1 MTTDTLLWVLTG
13 LAALAVLLLIVL
25 LVRSFS
31 MGRYA
36 EIAADQVSDAVLARE
51 ERLRETVRAL
61 EQRQVATLTQY
72 FHHMGEAQKSGL
84 VAVNGMTDA
93 VRATLAQLEARFR
106 ELSDLQGAQSRQME
120 GRLSEALEKITLGNE
135 AKLEKIRETVA
146 EKLDRTLSERL
157 TESFRTVDD
166 KLGLVQKGLGEM
178 RQMAQSVRDLQGVL
192 TNVKT
197 RGNFGEVQLARLL
210 SDLLAPEQ
218 FASQVRLDPAS
229 REAVDFAVK
238 LPGRV
243 EGEPC
248 WLPIDAK
255 FPMEDF
261 ERLLAAREASDR
273 AAEEAAQKALAKAV
287 LAQAKSIREKYVR
300 PPVTTEFAVLF
311 LPSESLYAEVLR
323 TDGMFERLQ
332 KDYRI
337 TPAGPT
343 VLAALLNSLQMG
355 FVTLAIEARSAE
367 IWRLLGDVK
376 AEFGLFCEQ
385 FEHVSKKFD
394 EAQASL
400 KKMRTRQNV
409 MARKMTEIDRPE
421 DDASGWIG
429 VSQEKT
435 GEEKS

>member
-1 MTTDTLLWVLTG
+1 M
-13 LAALAVLLLIVL
+13 
-25 LVRSFS
+25 
-31 MGRYA
+31 
-36 EIAADQVSDAVLARE
+36 
-51 ERLRETVRAL
+51 
-61 EQRQVATLTQY
+61 
-72 FHHMGEAQKSGL
+72 
-84 VAVNGMTDA
+84 
-93 VRATLAQLEARFR
+93 
-106 ELSDLQGAQSRQME
+106 
-120 GRLSEALEKITLGNE
+120 
-135 AKLEKIRETVA
+135 
-146 EKLDRTLSERL
+146 

-273 AAEEAAQKALAKAV
+273 AAEDAAQRALAKAV

-323 TDGMFERLQ
+323 TDGDVRA
-332 KDYRI
+332 
-337 TPAGPT
+337 PAEGLPHHARGT
-343 VLAALLNSLQMG
+343 DGARGAPEQSADGVRHARDRSAFRRNLAAPRGRQGGIRTLLRT
-355 FVTLAIEARSAE
+355 VRAR
-367 IWRLLGDVK
+367 
-376 AEFGLFCEQ
+376 
-385 FEHVSKKFD
+385 FEEFD

-400 KKMRTRQNV
+400 RKMRTRQNV

>member
-1 MTTDTLLWVLTG
+1 MG

-311 LPSESLYAEVLR
+311 LPSFLPSESLYAEVLR

-400 KKMRTRQNV
+400 RKMRTRQNV